1 MQADQK
7 RGFGRSPN
15 GYGSTEYSDSAKTR
29 CFSVDS
35 DSAFS
40 GLGVS
45 NGLGLG
51 RGLGLGV
58 VH

>member
-1 MQADQK
+1 MLK
-7 RGFGRSPN
+7 PRGH
-15 GYGSTEYSDSAKTR
+15 YGSTEYSDSDSAKTR

-40 GLGVS
+40 GLGVF